1 MNTNY
6 KKICSELLKN
16 LPEKQKEIILRRFA
30 LQALPEPQRSSKRTS
45 FSSLPQ
51 LKLRWVKK
59 RIYPLRLASS
69 EGGVKRETLESI
81 GKSFG
86 ITRERVRQIEN
97 DGLSKLIEKA
107 SSYQKVFEY
116 FTDELKKNGDL
127 KREEILLSQLGG
139 QNLRPQIFFLLTLG
153 DAFQRFSE
161 TKELHSFWTTNP
173 DSLNLAKETIASFYE
188 KLKEINRPIRFEE
201 YKIPAKLTARAVGS
215 FLEISKIIQK
225 NQEDFY
231 GLKDWPEI
239 NPRGVKNKAYVV
251 LKKESRPLHFTEV
264 SKLIG
269 PEALPQTVH
278 NELIKDSRFVLVGR
292 GLYALKEWGYEEGQV
307 KDIILK
313 ILKTAGKPLPKE
325 EILEEVMKQRM
336 VKENTIF
343 LNLNNKKYFLKT
355 PEGKYISKDILSGS
369 SKYKIQKA

>member
-1 MNTNY
+1 MDTNY

-16 LPEKQKEIILRRFA
+16 LPEKQKEVILRRFA
-30 LQALPEPQRSSKRTS
+30 LQSS
-45 FSSLPQ
+45 
-51 LKLRWVKK
+51 
-59 RIYPLRLASS
+59 ASG

-86 ITRERVRQIEN
+86 ITRERVRQIGN
-97 DGLSKLIEKA
+97 DGLLKLREKIN
-107 SSYQKVFEY
+107 SYQKIFEY

-139 QNLRPQIFFLLTLG
+139 QNYKPQIFFLLTLG

-201 YKIPAKLTARAVGS
+201 YKIPAPLTARAVGS

-251 LKKESRPLHFTEV
+251 FKKESRPLHFMDV
-264 SKLIG
+264 AKLIG

-307 KDIILK
+307 KDIISK

-336 VKENTIF
+336 VKENTVF

-355 PEGKYISKDILSGS
+355 PEGKYIPKDILRSR

>member
-30 LQALPEPQRSSKRTS
+30 LQALPEPQRR
-45 FSSLPQ
+45 
-51 LKLRWVKK
+51 VKN

>member
-1 MNTNY
+1 MDTNY

-16 LPEKQKEIILRRFA
+16 LPERQKQVILRRFG
-30 LQALPEPQRSSKRTS
+30 LESG
-45 FSSLPQ
+45 
-51 LKLRWVKK
+51 
-59 RIYPLRLASS
+59 
-69 EGGVKRETLESI
+69 ERETLESI
-81 GKSFG
+81 GRDFG

-97 DGLSKLIEKA
+97 DGFLRLKPKIE
-107 SSYQKVFEY
+107 SYQKVFQH
-116 FTDELKKNGDL
+116 FTEQLKDAGEL

-139 QNLRPQIFFLLTLG
+139 GNEQSQIFFLLTLG

-201 YKIPAKLTARAVGS
+201 YKIPASLTVRAVGS

-225 NQEDFY
+225 NQENFY

-251 LKKESRPLHFTEV
+251 FKKESRPLHFTEV

-269 PEALPQTVH
+269 PTALPQTVH

-307 KDIILK
+307 KDIISK
-313 ILKTAGKPLPKE
+313 ILKTAGKPLLKE

-336 VKENTIF
+336 VKENTVF

-355 PEGKYISKDILSGS
+355 PEGKYISKNALNSRFQ
-369 SKYKIQKA
+369 YPVQKS

>member
-1 MNTNY
+1 MDTNY

-16 LPEKQKEIILRRFA
+16 LPEKQKEVILRRFA
-30 LQALPEPQRSSKRTS
+30 LQS
-45 FSSLPQ
+45 
-51 LKLRWVKK
+51 
-59 RIYPLRLASS
+59 LASS

-97 DGLSKLIEKA
+97 DGLLKLVDELRSSSPFTNARVREKI
-107 SSYQKVFEY
+107 SSYQKIFEY
-116 FTDELKKNGDL
+116 FTDELKKSGDL

-139 QNLRPQIFFLLTLG
+139 QNYQPQIFFLLTLG

-161 TKELHSFWTTNP
+161 TKELHSFWTINP

-201 YKIPAKLTARAVGS
+201 YKIPAPLTARAVGS

-251 LKKESRPLHFTEV
+251 FKKESRPLHFMEV

-313 ILKTAGKPLPKE
+313 ILKEAGKPLPKE

-355 PEGKYISKDILSGS
+355 PEGKYISKDILSS
-369 SKYKIQKA
+369 RSKYKIQKA